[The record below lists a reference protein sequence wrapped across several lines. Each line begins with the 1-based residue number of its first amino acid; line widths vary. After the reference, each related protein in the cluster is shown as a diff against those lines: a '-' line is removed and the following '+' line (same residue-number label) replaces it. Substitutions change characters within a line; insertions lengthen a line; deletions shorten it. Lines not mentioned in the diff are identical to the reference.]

1 MIIESWIKFINFIKH
16 MQKSFAI
23 LSQKGEEKKGK
34 KAIAK
39 LFALHKHKNMF
50 KNGR

>member
-1 MIIESWIKFINFIKH
+1 

-34 KAIAK
+34 KVIAK
-39 LFALHKHKNMF
+39 LFALHTNTKICSKME
-50 KNGR
+50 GR